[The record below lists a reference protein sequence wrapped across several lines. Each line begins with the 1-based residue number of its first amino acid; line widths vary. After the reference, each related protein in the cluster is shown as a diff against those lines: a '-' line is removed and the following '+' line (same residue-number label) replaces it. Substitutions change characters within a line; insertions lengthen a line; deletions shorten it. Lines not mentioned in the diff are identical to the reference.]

1 MKYLIVNADDFGAS
15 SGINRGILEAHR
27 RGIVTSA
34 SLMVNMP
41 AAEEAVLL
49 SREVPQLSVGL
60 HVNFTNEGENPVVDL
75 SDAEACREELQ
86 RQFERFQKLVG
97 RLPTH
102 LDSHQNVHRRPH
114 LLPHFL
120 EAASKYGLPM
130 REHSAVRYFKKF
142 YGQWDEGDTHLEW
155 ISPENLLRLLEA
167 ALDDGFTELA
177 CHAGYFDPSF
187 RSVYH
192 IERETEV
199 RTLCD
204 PGVRQR
210 LMEWQVKL
218 VSFSDVSDLLKR
230 PLTAPALASAGAV
243 RGLAPGS

>member
-49 SREVPQLSVGL
+49 SRDAPQLSVGL
-60 HVNFTNEGENPVVDL
+60 HVNFTNEGDNPVVDL
-75 SDAEACREELQ
+75 NDSEACRMELQ
-86 RQFERFQKLVG
+86 RQVDWFEKLMG

-102 LDSHQNVHRRPH
+102 LDSHQNVHRRRH

-120 EAASKYGLPM
+120 ELASRYGLPM
-130 REHSAVRYFKKF
+130 REHSPARYFHKF

-155 ISPENLLRLLEA
+155 ISPENLLRLLEPV
-167 ALDDGFTELA
+167 LRDGFTELG
-177 CHAGYFDPSF
+177 CHPGYFDAHFQSI
-187 RSVYH
+187 YH

-199 RTLCD
+199 ETLCN
-204 PGVRQR
+204 PEVRRR
-210 LMEWQVKL
+210 LAEWQVKL
-218 VSFSDVSDLLKR
+218 VGFSDLSDL
-230 PLTAPALASAGAV
+230 
-243 RGLAPGS
+243 

>member
-41 AAEEAVLL
+41 AAGEAALL
-49 SREVPQLSVGL
+49 SREAPELSVGM
-60 HVNFTNEGENPVVDL
+60 HVNFTNEDEISVVDL
-75 SDAEACREELQ
+75 SDSEACREELY
-86 RQFERFQKLVG
+86 RQFGRFEEVMG

-102 LDSHQNVHRRPH
+102 LDSHQNVHRRRH

-120 EAASKYGLPM
+120 EAASQYGLPM
-130 REHSAVRYFKKF
+130 REHSPVRYFEKF

-155 ISPENLLRLLEA
+155 ISPENLLRLLEG
-167 ALDDGFTELA
+167 ALNDGYTEVG
-177 CHAGYFDPSF
+177 CHPGYFDPNF
-187 RSVYH
+187 QSVYH

-210 LMEWQVKL
+210 LIEWQVKL
-218 VSFSDVSDLLKR
+218 VSFIDVSGLVK
-230 PLTAPALASAGAV
+230 TA
-243 RGLAPGS
+243 